1 MWGFGK
7 KSKYRVFLET
17 PTEQIFAQFIKIKG
31 WYAGETPLQK
41 LFIEEVEIES
51 FEETERADIQK
62 KFPDLTFITGFSLTL
77 DTSEM
82 SGKTSLSIRAVST
95 TNESIDFTK
104 KLTPSH
110 SWKLKQ
116 EKMVR
121 IEPLLLLDHP
131 HEHHP
136 LCYDFL
142 KEEQQK
148 KGGIITSTAVSS
160 HSYTEEMIT
169 AIRKIPD
176 DHWILDCGAGYRET
190 VYANVVHFE
199 IEPYVSTDVR
209 GICEELPFKDNSF
222 DLIFSLVVL
231 EHIKDPFTAVREMER
246 VLKPGGK
253 IWVDVAFM
261 QPFHG
266 YPNHFFNMT
275 REGLKSLFSEKM
287 GIVWEKVPEYGT
299 PIWSLTWFLQRY
311 AQGLP
316 PSVRKTFE
324 QLKVSD
330 LFTKPD
336 TLSEKNW
343 VTELSE
349 ESRIE
354 MAATQSI
361 LVQKKEPNI

>member
-7 KSKYRVFLET
+7 KPKYRVFLET
-17 PTEQIFAQFIKIKG
+17 PTEQIFTQLVKIEG
-31 WYAGETPLQK
+31 WYAGESPLQN
-41 LFIEEVEIES
+41 LFIEETEVDTFEKIERHDVQRN
-51 FEETERADIQK
+51 FP
-62 KFPDLTFITGFSLTL
+62 KFAFITGFSLTL
-77 DTSEM
+77 DASKM
-82 SGKTSLSIRAVST
+82 SGKTSLSIEAVST
-95 TNESIDFTK
+95 TGEKIDFTK
-104 KLTPSH
+104 DLAPSN
-110 SWKLKQ
+110 SWRIKQ
-116 EKMVR
+116 EKMDR
-121 IEPLLLLDHP
+121 IEPLLKLDLP
-131 HEHHP
+131 HERHP
-136 LCYDFL
+136 LLYDFL
-142 KEEQQK
+142 QDEQRE
-148 KGGIITSTAVSS
+148 KGGLVAATSVSS

-169 AIRKIPD
+169 TIQEIPN

-190 VYANVVHFE
+190 VHANVVHFE

-231 EHIKDPFTAVREMER
+231 EHVKDPFTAVREMER

-275 REGLKSLFSEKM
+275 KEGLKSLFSKKM
-287 GIVWEKVPEYGT
+287 GILWEKVPNYGT

-316 PSVRKTFE
+316 PSAREAFE
-324 QLKVSD
+324 QLKISD
-330 LFTKPD
+330 LLTNPE
-336 TLSEKNW
+336 TLLKEDW
-343 VTELSE
+343 VAELSE
-349 ESRIE
+349 ESQVE

-361 LVQKKEPNI
+361 LVQKKEPSL